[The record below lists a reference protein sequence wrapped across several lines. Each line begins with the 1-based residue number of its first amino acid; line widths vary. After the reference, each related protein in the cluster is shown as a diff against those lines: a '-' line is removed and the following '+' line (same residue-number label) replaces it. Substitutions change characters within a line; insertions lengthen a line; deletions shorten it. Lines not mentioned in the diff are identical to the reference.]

1 MEHIGWS
8 LIDRNGLE
16 LQHWGDTPGQI
27 AGVPNDLRLPNGDI
41 VCGATAGAVGEWA
54 LVQRWY
60 SYGDQPGVAF
70 DGQIVI
76 VSARPTVALVTAERD
91 RRLALGFDY
100 DFGDARGVHRIGTT
114 PADMVGWGEVSTY
127 AGALLDMGD
136 VTTKIAIVTDTGP
149 CEVTAPEWRAIEVAA
164 AAFRQPIWARSFVLS
179 ALLPTDYANDAQW
192 S

>member
-8 LIDRNGLE
+8 LIDENGLE
-16 LQHWGDTPGQI
+16 VQHWGDTPGQI
-27 AGVPNDLRLPNGDI
+27 AGIPDRLRLPNGDM
-41 VCGATAGAVGEWA
+41 VCGASAGNVGAWR
-54 LVQRWY
+54 LVPRWH
-60 SYGDQPGVAF
+60 SFNDPSGPFF
-70 DGQIVI
+70 DGQIVTI
-76 VSARPTVALVTAERD
+76 STPTTVEMITTERN
-91 RRLALGFDY
+91 RRLGLGFDY

-164 AAFRQPIWARSFVLS
+164 AATRQPIWAKSFVLS
-179 ALLPTDYANDAQW
+179 ALLPTDYANDEQW

>member
-1 MEHIGWS
+1 MNAADLHKSIADVCPIHGVSIGVVEDRLTWVVLFS
-8 LIDRNGLE
+8 DEASDQQRAFARSIVDAYNIDAP
-16 LQHWGDTPGQI
+16 TASQI
-27 AGVPNDLRLPNGDI
+27 
-41 VCGATAGAVGEWA
+41 
-54 LVQRWY
+54 
-60 SYGDQPGVAF
+60 
-70 DGQIVI
+70 
-76 VSARPTVALVTAERD
+76 TAERD

-100 DFGDARGVHRIGTT
+100 DFGDARGVHHIGTT

-179 ALLPTDYANDAQW
+179 ALLPTDYTNDAQW